1 MKQKKHL
8 MVDNYMVDEVLDKI
22 KEIIGIE
29 IVKRHYVKRGSGIID
44 MCH

>member
-29 IVKRHYVKRGSGIID
+29 IVK
-44 MCH
+44 